1 MRNIS
6 LIKIVIFTLLL
17 SSCSK
22 FQKIVKSE
30 KWQERYDG
38 ALAYYEKGDYF
49 RAGALLEDL
58 VPILAG
64 NVEAEKARFYLAYCY
79 FKQGQYVMSA
89 EKFNQFHDT
98 YNRSEFAEEALYMS
112 AYSQYMD
119 SPIITLDQGNTDTA
133 IDAFQEFINRY
144 PSSKYAQQAGGMIL
158 ELRAK
163 LEEKAFRLGR
173 LYQKLVGYRYEYSK
187 ASVISYE
194 NFRKDFPD
202 SKLQEEA
209 AFHKIEAQYELA
221 QNSYFAKQKER
232 YEEVL
237 NLHEAFIEK
246 YPKSTWLNKAASI
259 VENSK
264 RKLSSLTNQQKKIT
278 ASGSAN

>member
-1 MRNIS
+1 
-6 LIKIVIFTLLL
+6 LL

-22 FQKIVKSE
+22 FQSIVKNES
-30 KWQERYDG
+30 WQVRYEG

-58 VPILAG
+58 VPILVG

-89 EKFNQFHDT
+89 DKFRQFHET

-119 SPIITLDQGNTDTA
+119 SPVISLDQGNTDTA

-144 PSSKYAQQAGGMIL
+144 PSSKYAQQASGMIL

-163 LEEKAFRLGR
+163 LEAKAFSLGR
-173 LYQKLVGYRYEYSK
+173 LYQKLIGYRYEYSK

-202 SKLQEEA
+202 SKMQEAA
-209 AFHKIEAQYELA
+209 AFHKIEAQYQLA
-221 QNSYFAKQKER
+221 ENSYYTKQKER

-237 NLHEAFIEK
+237 NLYATFVEK
-246 YPKSTWLNKAASI
+246 YPKSLFLKKAEII
-259 VENSK
+259 VESSQK
-264 RKLSSLTNQQKKIT
+264 KLSSLMNSQKSTNSIT
-278 ASGSAN
+278 QSTSKN